1 MRQEQH
7 FPYLDKEK
15 EWLGLEAPDLMF
27 SAVIGTIIGFA
38 FLFFTNVFVALVL
51 GFITAVTVAIFIM
64 RKKRLKARGWLV
76 RELLHR
82 FRTFRVIY

>member
-15 EWLGLEAPDLMF
+15 EWLGLEASDLMF

-38 FLFFTNVFVALVL
+38 IFIFTNVFVALVI
-51 GFITAVTVAIFIM
+51 GFITTVAIAVFIM

-82 FRTFRVIY
+82 FRTFKVIY